1 MENIS
6 IAGKIIHILRYTK
19 FDCIYKIKILKGEIE
34 NLLSGPYVKIM

>member
-19 FDCIYKIKILKGEIE
+19 FDCMYKVKILKGEIE
-34 NLLSGPYVKIM
+34 RNPIKWSIC